1 MSGVSGFHRQ
11 HANGGQKWRRLHQ
24 LKPLASR
31 LRMASPWPKPPLLTL
46 LLLALLCLLRPA
58 WAGQDC
64 GERAAPTAQALARG
78 MALGERVR
86 DQLERSGASA
96 ALVARVGLNLGEFGQ
111 RYTHMGMAVR
121 DHVRQRWL
129 VLHLFNPCGKAE
141 SEISVQ
147 PLEQFY
153 EVDLF
158 AFEALTLTPSYALQ
172 VALRVVFMNPAT
184 TRQLHKPAY
193 NMIAHPFNT
202 RFQNSNQ
209 WILEMTALALDRS
222 GGVKD
227 RTSAQAWLA
236 AAGFEPGTIRISNL
250 RRSGARLFSPH
261 VSFSDH
267 TPEEYEQQ
275 LYKVV
280 TVDAIAQFIES
291 KNPGLTRAVVN

>member
-1 MSGVSGFHRQ
+1 MSGVSGVHRQ
-11 HANGGQKWRRLHQ
+11 HANGHREVRQ
-24 LKPLASR
+24 LVLAIASAVR
-31 LRMASPWPKPPLLTL
+31 LRLTHAWPKPLLLSLVLLT
-46 LLLALLCLLRPA
+46 LLCLLRPA

-86 DQLERSGASA
+86 DQLERSGATA
-96 ALVARVGLNLGEFGQ
+96 ALVARVGLNLAEFGQ

-147 PLEQFY
+147 PLEQFF

-158 AFEALTLTPSYALQ
+158 AFEALTLTPSYPLQ
-172 VALRVVFMNPAT
+172 VALRDVFMNPAT
-184 TRQLHKPAY
+184 TRLLHKPAY

-209 WILEMTALALDRS
+209 WILEMTALALDR
-222 GGVKD
+222 GGSVKD
-227 RTSAQAWLA
+227 RASAQAWLA

-267 TPEEYEQQ
+267 TQEEFEQQ

-280 TVDAIAQFIES
+280 TVDAIAQFLMTR
-291 KNPGLTRAVVN
+291 NPGLARAVVN

>member
-1 MSGVSGFHRQ
+1 MTGMHDLSL
-11 HANGGQKWRRLHQ
+11 WRRAARLHAPRGEA
-24 LKPLASR
+24 LFSLFSLSTLWLLGPLG
-31 LRMASPWPKPPLLTL
+31 LLGL
-46 LLLALLCLLRPA
+46 LGLCLSAPA

-64 GERAAPTAQALARG
+64 GERAAPTQQALARG
-78 MALGERVR
+78 KALGERVR
-86 DQLERSGASA
+86 DQLERSGAAA

-111 RYTHMGMAVR
+111 RFTHMGVAVR

-158 AFEALTLTPSYALQ
+158 AYEALAITPSYGLQ
-172 VALRVVFMNPAT
+172 ASLREVFMNPAT
-184 TRQLHKPAY
+184 TRLLHKPAY

-209 WILEMTALALDRS
+209 WILEMTALALERGGSISDRA
-222 GGVKD
+222 
-227 RTSAQAWLA
+227 SAQAWLA

-261 VSFSDH
+261 VSFADH
-267 TPEEYEQQ
+267 TPEEYDQQ
-275 LYKVV
+275 IYKVV
-280 TVDAIAQFIES
+280 TVDAIAFFLAS
-291 KNPGLTRAVVN
+291 KNPGLTQVLVP

>member
-1 MSGVSGFHRQ
+1 MTAHCWLTHGGQ
-11 HANGGQKWRRLHQ
+11 ANGLPTERSGIWGCW
-24 LKPLASR
+24 LA
-31 LRMASPWPKPPLLTL
+31 TL
-46 LLLALLCLLRPA
+46 GLCWSLGLAPAA

-64 GERAAPTAQALARG
+64 GERAAPTLQALARG
-78 MALGERVR
+78 KALGERVR
-86 DQLERSGASA
+86 DQLEQSGANA

-147 PLEQFY
+147 ALEQFF

-158 AFEALTLTPSYALQ
+158 AFEALALTPSYALQ
-172 VALRVVFMNPAT
+172 VLLRDVFMNPAT
-184 TRQLHKPAY
+184 TRLLHKPAY

-209 WILEMTALALDRS
+209 WILEMSALALDRS
-222 GGVKD
+222 GSVKD
-227 RTSAQAWLA
+227 RVSAQAWLV

-261 VSFSDH
+261 VSFADH
-267 TPEEYEQQ
+267 TQEEFEQQ

-280 TVDAIAQFIES
+280 TVDAIASFLKAQ
-291 KNPGLTRAVVN
+291 NPGLTQATVR